1 MPVPE
6 PGSEETP
13 SSSDGVPKI
22 CGLPRWLVFSL
33 LTIVVWGVWGAVS
46 KVSSDAIDA
55 DTNQVFFTFGL
66 LPLILLVWRA
76 SRAKPSDKGHRA
88 GVGWAFVTGI
98 LGGTGNIAFF
108 HALGTGGKASI
119 VAPVTALFPLVTVV
133 LAVTLLGERI
143 GTAQKI
149 GLGLAL
155 LAIYLL
161 SM

>member
-1 MPVPE
+1 MI
-6 PGSEETP
+6 
-13 SSSDGVPKI
+13 SSSGSAPKTF
-22 CGLPRWLVFSL
+22 GLPRWLLFSL
-33 LTIVVWGVWGAVS
+33 LTILVWGVWGAVS

-55 DTNQVFFTFGL
+55 DTNQVFYTFGL
-66 LPLILLVWRA
+66 TPLILLVWRP
-76 SRAKPSDKGHRA
+76 SRAKPRSEGHGA
-88 GVGWAFVTGI
+88 GLVWAFVTGI

-108 HALGTGGKASI
+108 HALGSGGKASI
-119 VAPVTALFPLVTVV
+119 VAPVTALFPLVTVIM
-133 LAVTLLGERI
+133 AITLLGERI